1 MAYPTVDASYG
12 FKPVNLIGGRV
23 FSGSTRTMQIGS
35 GHGTAIFY
43 GDIVSLSAAGTIWGT
58 GPISTTAP
66 VQVAGIFLGCSYI
79 NTQGQRVYSQYY
91 PASTTGTPD
100 TANAIQAYVADDPDM
115 IMKATVAT
123 AASATGV
130 NIGRVGRDAVG
141 ATVAFFN
148 NVGSTVT
155 GNSLLSLNTTVGT
168 ATTLPFRIIDV
179 VPETS
184 TVAGSFSEVLVMF
197 TPGVH
202 MYRGAAGI

>member
-23 FSGSTRTMQIGS
+23 FSGSTRTLQIGS

-66 VQVAGIFLGCSYI
+66 VQVAGIFLGCSYV
-79 NTQGQRVYSQYY
+79 NAAGQRIYSQYY
-91 PASTTGTPD
+91 PASTTGTLD
-100 TANAIQAYVADDPDM
+100 SANAIQAYIADDPDM
-115 IMKATVAT
+115 VMKVALAT
-123 AASATGV
+123 AASATGTSL
-130 NIGRVGRDAVG
+130 GRVSRDAIG
-141 ATVAFFN
+141 ATVAFFSN
-148 NVGSTVT
+148 IGSTVT
-155 GNSLLSLNTTVGT
+155 GNSIQSLNTTVGT

-179 VPETS
+179 VPDTS